1 MRRRAL
7 LQIAAIGA
15 VLPLVAAMPPEAPIL
30 RRASFSEIGESVVME
45 IDVREILRASDD
57 EAMASL
63 ESGFATRIAFEVGL
77 FKMGGR
83 RPLAIVRRELELH
96 YDPWNERW
104 LMTTRDEGARPA
116 TREFR
121 LRRDL
126 IAAATRLRIRVGDTR
141 SMQRGASNPYFV
153 RVSALRNPIVV
164 DDDPALAETRGQR
177 SDLSV
182 FSRWV
187 GIFAASRPR
196 AELVVE
202 LRTLAFYLVAR

>member
-1 MRRRAL
+1 MRRRSL
-7 LQIAAIGA
+7 LQLAATGL
-15 VLPLVAAMPPEAPIL
+15 VLPLLAAMPPEAPIL
-30 RRASFSEIGESVVME
+30 RRASFSELGDAVVME
-45 IDVREILRASDD
+45 IDVRELLRSSDE

-63 ESGFATRIAFEVGL
+63 ESGFATRIVFEVGL
-77 FKMGGR
+77 FKFGGR
-83 RPLAIVRRELELH
+83 RPVAIVRRELELH

-104 LMTTRDEGARPA
+104 VMVSRDGGSRPS
-116 TREFR
+116 TREFS
-121 LRRDL
+121 LRGDL
-126 IAAATRLRIRVGDTR
+126 IAAATRLRIRVGDAHT
-141 SMQRGASNPYFV
+141 MQRGASNPYFV
-153 RVSALRNPIVV
+153 RVSALRNPISV
-164 DDDPALAETRGQR
+164 DEDPSLAETRGQR